1 MGDGRM
7 KLPRTIRIGFRDVP
21 VGLGTF
27 ADQAEYGCYH
37 VHDDRIEISAGLKA
51 NMQRLVLVHECLHA
65 MFATAMP
72 AVDDQT
78 EEMIVR
84 ALTPQILAWI
94 RDNPRLLNLLAA
106 RVDKPGLSSG

>member
-1 MGDGRM
+1 VTGRRPR
-7 KLPRTIRIGFRDVP
+7 LPRSVRIGFRDVP
-21 VGLGTF
+21 IDVSAF
-27 ADQAEYGCYH
+27 ADRAEYGCYH
-37 VHDDRIEISAGLKA
+37 VHDDRIEINAGLKA
-51 NMQRLVLVHECLHA
+51 SMQSLVVVHECLHA

-94 RDNPRLLNLLAA
+94 RDNPRLMALLAA
-106 RVDKPGLSSG
+106 R